1 MVEHSHSHVSP
12 EPLTT
17 PDQTS
22 LAIEGMTCASCVT
35 RVEKNL
41 QKLDGVTATVN
52 LATEKASVTHP
63 PTITEAQLIAAVEAA
78 GYHATVA
85 TTPGQRAASPSSHT
99 GHPGHSDEHA
109 PSGHVHDSIDAPVGA
124 IKPGRFLDRDTT
136 TLRNRLVISA
146 ALTIPV
152 VLISMV
158 PVLQFTYWQWLV
170 FAMTSPV
177 VIWGAYPF
185 HRAALINLRHGT
197 TTMDTLIS
205 MGVLAAYIWSAVTLF
220 FGHAGMPGMTHEFTF
235 ITQAGDAMGQI
246 YLETAAGVTTFILLG
261 RYLEERSKRSAGAA
275 LRELLELGAQTVTVR
290 DDTGAERVI
299 PVGELV
305 VGDTFLVRPGER
317 VATDGVILTG
327 SSAIDESMMTGESM
341 PREVSVNDEIT
352 GATVNV
358 SGFLAVRASRVGA
371 DTELAHIAK
380 LVEAAQM
387 GKSQIQRL
395 ADRVSAIF
403 VPAVIITAVATFTVW
418 MFVSGSITAAFT
430 AAVAVLIIACPCAL
444 GLATPTAILVGTG
457 RGAQIGVLIRGPE
470 ALELSGRVDTI
481 VFDKTGT
488 LTEGNMHLVD
498 FGLLDSDGTGADAS
512 SDAKAMDALRLVAS
526 LEHASEH
533 PIGQAIVR
541 AAEERSLS
549 LEPVSQFENLTG
561 FGIRGTV
568 GTAEITVSRFTGG
581 EAMNPAA
588 MRDPA
593 NAAATVVFAE
603 IDGKPAAWFAVRD
616 VLRPD
621 AVQAIARLKELKLTT
636 MLLTG
641 DSAAV
646 AQSVAAELGI
656 DEVLA
661 EVLPDQKAARIR
673 ELQAGGAKVAMVGDG
688 VNDAAA
694 LATADL
700 GIAMGSG
707 TSAAIEASDITL
719 MRSNMTAVVDA
730 VRLSRMTLGTM
741 RGNLFW
747 AFIYNVLM
755 IPLAALGLL
764 NPMFAGAAMAFSSLF
779 VVLNSLRLRG
789 FKPTHL

>member
-1 MVEHSHSHVSP
+1 MPEHPVSALSNVTP
-12 EPLTT
+12 EP
-17 PDQTS
+17 PGAQTS
-22 LAIEGMTCASCVT
+22 LSIEGMTCASCVA

-41 QKLDGVTATVN
+41 QKIDGVTALVN

-63 PTITEAQLIAAVEAA
+63 PAVTEAQLIAAVEAA
-78 GYHATVA
+78 GYHASVA
-85 TTPGQRAASPSSHT
+85 PTAAKQHTP
-99 GHPGHSDEHA
+99 HA
-109 PSGHVHDSIDAPVGA
+109 GHVHESLDASGGTGNRGK
-124 IKPGRFLDRDTT
+124 ILDRDTT
-136 TLRNRLVISA
+136 TLRNRLVISV
-146 ALTIPV
+146 ALTVPV
-152 VLISMV
+152 VLISMI
-158 PVLQFTYWQWLV
+158 PALQFTSWQWLV

-177 VIWGAYPF
+177 VFWGAYPF

-205 MGVLAAYIWSAVTLF
+205 LGVTAAYVWSVVTLF
-220 FGHAGMPGMTHEFTF
+220 FGHAGMPGMTHEFSF
-235 ITQAGDAMGQI
+235 VSQPGDAMGQI
-246 YLETAAGVTTFILLG
+246 YLETAAGVTSFILLG
-261 RYLEERSKRSAGAA
+261 RYFEERSKRSAGQA
-275 LRELLELGAQTVTVR
+275 LRALLELGAQSVSVR
-290 DDTGAERVI
+290 DESGAERVI
-299 PVGELV
+299 PIAQLA

-317 VATDGVILTG
+317 VATDGMILSG
-327 SSAIDESMMTGESM
+327 SSAIDESMMTGESA
-341 PREVSVNDEIT
+341 PRDVTVGDEVT
-352 GATVNV
+352 GATVNA
-358 SGFLAVRASRVGA
+358 SGFLSVRASRIGA
-371 DTELAHIAK
+371 DTQLARIAK
-380 LVEAAQM
+380 LVEDAQV
-387 GKSQIQRL
+387 GKSQVQRL
-395 ADRVSAIF
+395 ADRISAIF
-403 VPAVIITAVATFTVW
+403 VPAVIGIAIVTFVVW
-418 MFVSGSITAAFT
+418 MFTSGSATTSFS

-444 GLATPTAILVGTG
+444 GLAIPTAILVGTG

-488 LTEGNMHLVD
+488 LTEGNMQLVD
-498 FGLLDSDGTGADAS
+498 FGLLGTGAGTGADE
-512 SDAKAMDALRLVAS
+512 DAAVDALRLVAS

-541 AAEERSLS
+541 GAEERSLTIDKVT
-549 LEPVSQFENLTG
+549 EFENLTG
-561 FGIRGTV
+561 FGVRGTV
-568 GTAEITVSRFTGG
+568 GTTRISVSRFEGG
-581 EAMNPAA
+581 AETNPATLHN
-588 MRDPA
+588 PSH
-593 NAAATVVFAE
+593 AAATVVIATLN
-603 IDGKPAAWFAVRD
+603 DVPTAWFAVRD
-616 VLRPD
+616 VVRSDAAPAMRLLR
-621 AVQAIARLKELKLTT
+621 QLGLKTI
-636 MLLTG
+636 LLTG

-646 AQSVAAELGI
+646 AKPVAAEVGI

-673 ELQAGGAKVAMVGDG
+673 ELQAAGAKVAMVGDG

-719 MRSNMTAVVDA
+719 MRSEMVAVVDA

-764 NPMFAGAAMAFSSLF
+764 NPMFAGAAMAFSSVF

-789 FKPTHL
+789 FKPTTL

>member
-1 MVEHSHSHVSP
+1 MSDHPAHSHSTADSR
-12 EPLTT
+12 
-17 PDQTS
+17 TS
-22 LAIEGMTCASCVT
+22 LAIEGMTCASCVS

-41 QKLDGVTATVN
+41 QKLDGVSALVN

-63 PTITEAQLIAAVEAA
+63 ASVTEAQLVAAVEAA
-78 GYHATVA
+78 GYHASVA
-85 TTPGQRAASPSSHT
+85 PEPEQRRSTA
-99 GHPGHSDEHA
+99 
-109 PSGHVHDSIDAPVGA
+109 HVHESLDAPLTPV
-124 IKPGRFLDRDTT
+124 KPGRFLDRDTS

-152 VLISMV
+152 VLISMI
-158 PVLQFTYWQWLV
+158 PALQLTYWQWLV

-177 VIWGAYPF
+177 VFWGAYPF
-185 HRAALINLRHGT
+185 HRAAFINLRHGT

-205 MGVLAAYIWSAVTLF
+205 MGVLAAYLWSTVTLF
-220 FGHAGMPGMTHEFTF
+220 FGHAGMPGMTHEFSF

-261 RYLEERSKRSAGAA
+261 RYFEERSKRSAGAA

-290 DDTGAERVI
+290 DVAGVERII
-299 PVGELV
+299 PVAELA

-327 SSAIDESMMTGESM
+327 SSAIDESMMTGESV
-341 PREVSVNDEIT
+341 PREVTVGDEIT
-352 GATVNV
+352 GATVNA
-358 SGFLAVRASRVGA
+358 SGFLTVRASRVGV

-380 LVEAAQM
+380 LVEAAQV

-395 ADRVSAIF
+395 ADRVSSIF
-403 VPAVIITAVATFTVW
+403 VPAVIVTALITFVAW
-418 MFVSGSITAAFT
+418 MFVSGSLTASFT

-498 FGLLDSDGTGADAS
+498 FGLVDSTGAAVN
-512 SDAKAMDALRLVAS
+512 AAVGTTTEPGVLDALRLVAS

-533 PIGQAIVR
+533 PIGQALVR
-541 AAEERSLS
+541 AAEERSLA
-549 LEPVSQFENLTG
+549 LEPVTEFENLTG

-568 GTAEITVSRFTGG
+568 GASQVTVSRFAAGDS
-581 EAMNPAA
+581 ANPVAV
-588 MRDPA
+588 R
-593 NAAATVVFAE
+593 NSEHAAATVVVAE
-603 IDGKPAAWFAVRD
+603 IDGTPTAWFAVRD

-621 AVQAIARLKELKLTT
+621 AVQAVATLKQLGLTT
-636 MLLTG
+636 LLLTG
-641 DSAAV
+641 DSAVV
-646 AQSVAAELGI
+646 ANSVAAELGI

-673 ELQAGGAKVAMVGDG
+673 ELQAAGAKVAMVGDG

-700 GIAMGSG
+700 GIAMGTG

-719 MRSNMTAVVDA
+719 MRSNMMAVVDA

-789 FKPTHL
+789 FQQTRL

>member
-1 MVEHSHSHVSP
+1 MAEHPAASH
-12 EPLTT
+12 TN
-17 PDQTS
+17 
-22 LAIEGMTCASCVT
+22 LAIEGMTCASCVA

-41 QKLDGVTATVN
+41 QKLDGVTALVN

-63 PTITEAQLIAAVEAA
+63 AAVTEAQLVAAVEAA
-78 GYHATVA
+78 GYHASVVA
-85 TTPGQRAASPSSHT
+85 EHAPKTHEHT
-99 GHPGHSDEHA
+99 GHVHESMDASGA
-109 PSGHVHDSIDAPVGA
+109 PT
-124 IKPGRFLDRDTT
+124 KPGRLLDRDTT

-152 VLISMV
+152 VLISMI
-158 PVLQFTYWQWLV
+158 PALQFTYWQWLV

-205 MGVLAAYIWSAVTLF
+205 LGVTAAYVWSVVTLF
-220 FGHAGMPGMTHEFTF
+220 FGHAGMPGMTHEFSF
-235 ITQAGDAMGQI
+235 VTQAGDAMGQI

-261 RYLEERSKRSAGAA
+261 RYLEERSKRSAGQA

-290 DDTGAERVI
+290 SEHGEERVI
-299 PVGELV
+299 PIAQLV

-317 VATDGVILTG
+317 VATDGVVLTG
-327 SSAIDESMMTGESM
+327 NSAIDESMMTGESM
-341 PREVSVNDEIT
+341 PREVTVGDEVT
-352 GATVNV
+352 GATVNA
-358 SGFLAVRASRVGA
+358 SGFLEVRATRVGA
-371 DTELAHIAK
+371 DTQLAHIAK
-380 LVEAAQM
+380 LVEEAQV
-387 GKSQIQRL
+387 GKSQVQRL
-395 ADRVSAIF
+395 ADRVSAVF
-403 VPAVIITAVATFTVW
+403 VPAVIIIAIVTFVVW
-418 MFVSGSITAAFT
+418 MLVAGSLTTAFSAG
-430 AAVAVLIIACPCAL
+430 VAVLIIACPCAL
-444 GLATPTAILVGTG
+444 GLAIPTAILVGTG

-488 LTEGNMHLVD
+488 LTEGNMQLVD
-498 FGLLDSDGTGADAS
+498 FGLLATATQAQADGSADTTGGELTAVE
-512 SDAKAMDALRLVAS
+512 ALRLVAS

-541 AAEERSLS
+541 AAEERGLA
-549 LEPVSQFENLTG
+549 LESVTNFANLTG
-561 FGIRGTV
+561 FGVRGTV
-568 GTAEITVSRFTGG
+568 GATEVTVSRFSGAAET
-581 EAMNPAA
+581 NPAVLNN
-588 MRDPA
+588 PE
-593 NAAATVVFAE
+593 NSVATVVIAQF
-603 IDGKPAAWFAVRD
+603 DGTPAAWFAVRD
-616 VLRPD
+616 VVRAD
-621 AVQAIARLKELKLTT
+621 SAAAMAKLTQLGLT
-636 MLLTG
+636 PMLLTG
-641 DSAAV
+641 DSSAV
-646 AQSVAAELGI
+646 AQRVAADVGI
-656 DEVLA
+656 TEVRA
-661 EVLPDQKAARIR
+661 DVLPQEKATAIR
-673 ELQAGGAKVAMVGDG
+673 ELQAAGARVAMVGDG

-719 MRSNMTAVVDA
+719 MRSEMVAVVDA

-764 NPMFAGAAMAFSSLF
+764 NPMFAGAAMAFSSVF

-789 FKPTHL
+789 FKTTRL